1 MKTISKRLQTLER
14 LLAPRVENEEHWGSL
29 ASVRDEIVCHAERLS
44 ESYGAAIR
52 AELDALGPAGLWRET
67 VRSFLADHGFVQ
79 SGAESLAETM
89 ARALNIGTDELRL
102 RIAQGQIG
110 AALTERFREPSVA
123 TDND

>member
-1 MKTISKRLQTLER
+1 
-14 LLAPRVENEEHWGSL
+14 LAG
-29 ASVRDEIVCHAERLS
+29 VRDEIVRHARRLS

-52 AELDALGPAGLWRET
+52 VELDTLGPAGLWRET

-110 AALTERFREPSVA
+110 AALTERFREPSAA